1 MRTYTRRALGYSNI
15 IRAGLASATLVAAG
29 LLGNLSVQH
38 VQAHQDPG
46 GCNSN
51 RLNTSIIKDH
61 TEVYQGQTLT
71 YSVTVSNLSDGP
83 NIACEITNAS
93 IDVRLP
99 AADGSPTGATVN
111 LGTGLTFASGMAITF
126 VGSTP
131 YVVNVNP
138 GVTDIVAEVTASGTL
153 HDAPVDH
160 SALIVK
166 TVGTSI
172 VVSPA
177 ALAAAAAQN
186 AATAA
191 QAAAALPRLP
201 NTGTAPR

>member
-1 MRTYTRRALGYSNI
+1 V
-15 IRAGLASATLVAAG
+15 LVAAG

-38 VQAHQDPG
+38 VLAHQNPS

-51 RLNTSIIKDH
+51 RLNTSIIKDPP
-61 TEVYQGQTLT
+61 EVYQGQTLT

-99 AADGSPTGATVN
+99 AMDGSPTGATVN
-111 LGTGLTFASGMAITF
+111 MGTGLTFASGMTITL

-138 GVTDIVAEVTASGTL
+138 GVTDIVAEATASGTL

-166 TVGTSI
+166 TVGTSVI
-172 VVSPA
+172 TPPA
-177 ALAAAAAQN
+177 AVTAAAAGGQGAT
-186 AATAA
+186 TAA
-191 QAAAALPRLP
+191 SVPRLP
-201 NTGTAPR
+201 NTGTAPRR